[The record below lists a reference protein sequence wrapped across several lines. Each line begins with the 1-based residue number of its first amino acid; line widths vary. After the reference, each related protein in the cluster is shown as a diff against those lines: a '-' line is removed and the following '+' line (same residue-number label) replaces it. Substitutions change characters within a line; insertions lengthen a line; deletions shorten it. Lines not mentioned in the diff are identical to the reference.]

1 MTLLG
6 RRHAGPSAN
15 RAPSCSSSVRVH
27 QNACEVVYDPT
38 FVDRLRIDGYGRR
51 RTYDVDVDRR
61 FIKQLH
67 RSITEAG
74 RGGAEAP
81 DRC

>member
-1 MTLLG
+1 MPLHG

-27 QNACEVVYDPT
+27 QNACEVAYGPT
-38 FVDRLRIDGYGRR
+38 FVDWLRIGGYGRR

-61 FIKQLH
+61 FIKQMH
-67 RSITEAG
+67 RIITEAG

>member
-6 RRHAGPSAN
+6 RRHVGPSAN

-27 QNACEVVYDPT
+27 QNACEVPFGLN
-38 FVDRLRIDGYGRR
+38 FVDWWRIGGYGRR
-51 RTYDVDVDRR
+51 RANDVDVDRR
-61 FIKQLH
+61 FIKQMH
-67 RSITEAG
+67 RSITEVG

-81 DRC
+81 DCC

>member
-1 MTLLG
+1 MTLSG
-6 RRHAGPSAN
+6 SRDVGPSAN

-38 FVDRLRIDGYGRR
+38 FVDRLRIGGYGRR
-51 RTYDVDVDRR
+51 RTYDVDADRR
-61 FIKQLH
+61 FIKRMY
-67 RSITEAG
+67 RSITEVG

>member
-15 RAPSCSSSVRVH
+15 RTPSCSSNVRVH
-27 QNACEVVYDPT
+27 QNACEVAYDPT
-38 FVDRLRIDGYGRR
+38 LVDWLRIDGYGRR
-51 RTYDVDVDRR
+51 RTYDVNMDRR
-61 FIKQLH
+61 FIKEMH
-67 RSITEAG
+67 RSITKDA
-74 RGGAEAP
+74 RGDAEAP

>member
-15 RAPSCSSSVRVH
+15 RAPSCSGSVRVH
-27 QNACEVVYDPT
+27 QNACKVAYDPT
-38 FVDRLRIDGYGRR
+38 FVDWLRIGGNGRR

-61 FIKQLH
+61 FIKQMH
-67 RSITEAG
+67 RSITKDA
-74 RGGAEAP
+74 RGDAEAP